1 MGPLKHI
8 TKIMKIS
15 FYMVLIIV
23 PILLMQ
29 INPSNAAE
37 GKGVV
42 YFAPVQDAVERGL
55 EKFLE
60 RSITTAEENGADYL
74 VLEIDTPGGLVEAA
88 GNIAKIMR
96 DSEVPIIAYVT
107 KRALSAGAYISL
119 NADQIVMKPS
129 TTMGA
134 AAVIDSQG
142 NTAGKKAES
151 AWLAEMKASAE
162 LNNRDPIYALAMAD
176 EDIVLEDLGV
186 KKGELLTLD
195 AKQAKKV
202 GYAEAIVNNRN
213 ELLDHLELP
222 DAEIREIELSFA
234 ENIARYITHP
244 VVVPILLS
252 IGSIGLVLELYSP
265 GFGIPGMLGL
275 GSLLLFFFGH
285 MIAGLAGW
293 ESLILFILGIGLIIA
308 EVFVPGGILG
318 VGGILAVLIG
328 IVLAGGSLGNILL
341 SILIAMIATI
351 VVSILFLKYF
361 GYNGPLKKIILF
373 DSTSN
378 ERGYISNVTR
388 SELIGLTGRT
398 LTPLR
403 PSGTAVIGDDRY
415 DVVTEGN
422 YIGLNRPI
430 KIVKTEG
437 SRIIVREVEEV
448 ENQGGNQ

>member
-1 MGPLKHI
+1 
-8 TKIMKIS
+8 MKIS

>member
-1 MGPLKHI
+1 
-8 TKIMKIS
+8 MKNMFKMMKVT
-15 FYMVLIIV
+15 FYMLLILV
-23 PILLMQ
+23 PILVVQ

-42 YFAPVQDAVERGL
+42 YFAPVEDAVERGL

-60 RSITTAEENGADYL
+60 RSIQEAEEQGADYL
-74 VLEIDTPGGLVEAA
+74 VLEINTPGGLVQAA
-88 GNIAKIMR
+88 NNIAKIMR
-96 DSEVPIIAYVT
+96 ESEVPIIAYVT
-107 KRALSAGAYISL
+107 KHALSAGAYIAL

-151 AWLAEMKASAE
+151 AWLADMRASAE
-162 LNNRDPIYALAMAD
+162 LHNRDPKYALAMAD

-195 AKQAKKV
+195 AAQAKKV
-202 GYAEAIVNNRN
+202 GYAEAIVNSRN
-213 ELLDHLELP
+213 DLLSYLEIP
-222 DAEIREIELSFA
+222 DAEIRDVEVSFA
-234 ENIARYITHP
+234 ETIARYVTHP

-341 SILIAMIATI
+341 SILIAMVATI
-351 VVSILFLKYF
+351 VVSIVFLKYF

-373 DSTSN
+373 DSTTS
-378 ERGYISNVTR
+378 EKGYISSVTK
-388 SELIGLTGRT
+388 SELIGLTGT
-398 LTPLR
+398 TMTPLR
-403 PSGTAVIGDDRY
+403 PSGTAVIDDERY

-422 YIGLNRPI
+422 YIGQNRPI

-437 SRIIVREVEEV
+437 SRIVVREINEV
-448 ENQGGNQ
+448 EN

>member
-1 MGPLKHI
+1 LGKVNKT
-8 TKIMKIS
+8 TKIT
-15 FYMVLIIV
+15 FYLLLILI
-23 PILLMQ
+23 PLLVVQ
-29 INPSNAAE
+29 IKPSNAAE

-42 YFAPVQDAVERGL
+42 YFAPVEDAVERGL

-60 RSITTAEENGADYL
+60 RSINTAEENGADYL
-74 VLEIDTPGGLVEAA
+74 VLEINTPGGLVQAA
-88 GNIAKIMR
+88 NNIAKIMR
-96 DSEVPIIAYVT
+96 ESEVPIIAYVT
-107 KRALSAGAYISL
+107 KHALSAGAYIAL

-151 AWLAEMKASAE
+151 AWLADMRASAE
-162 LNNRDPIYALAMAD
+162 LHNRDPKYALAMAD
-176 EDIVLEDLGV
+176 EDIVLEDLGIE
-186 KKGELLTLD
+186 KGELLTLD
-195 AKQAKKV
+195 AKQAKQV

-213 ELLDHLELP
+213 ELLEYLELP
-222 DAEIREIELSFA
+222 DAEIKNIEVSFA
-234 ENIARYITHP
+234 ETIARYVTHP

-293 ESLILFILGIGLIIA
+293 ESLILFVLGIGLIIA

-341 SILIAMIATI
+341 SILIAIVATI

-361 GYNGPLKKIILF
+361 GYNGPLRKIILF

-378 ERGYISNVTR
+378 DRGYISNVTR
-388 SELIGLTGRT
+388 SELIGLTGT
-398 LTPLR
+398 TMTPLR
-403 PSGTAVIGDDRY
+403 PSGTAVIEEDRY
-415 DVVTEGN
+415 DVVTEGS
-422 YIGLNRPI
+422 YIGINRPI

-437 SRIIVREVEEV
+437 SRIIVREIKEV
-448 ENQGGNQ
+448 EN

>member
-1 MGPLKHI
+1 MKKLKKSIKITFYLLLILVPLLSVS
-8 TKIMKIS
+8 IS
-15 FYMVLIIV
+15 
-23 PILLMQ
+23 
-29 INPSNAAE
+29 PSKAAE

-42 YFAPVQDAVERGL
+42 YFAPVEDAVERGL

-60 RSITTAEENGADYL
+60 RSIETAEDNGADYL
-74 VLEIDTPGGLVEAA
+74 VLEINTPGGLVQAA
-88 GNIAKIMR
+88 NNIAKIMR
-96 DSEVPIIAYVT
+96 ESDVPIIAYVT
-107 KRALSAGAYISL
+107 KHALSAGAYIAL

-134 AAVIDSQG
+134 AAVIDQQG

-151 AWLAEMKASAE
+151 AWLADMRASAE
-162 LNNRDPIYALAMAD
+162 LHNRDPKYALAMAD

-186 KKGELLTLD
+186 GKGELLTLD
-195 AKQAKKV
+195 ASQAKKV
-202 GYAEAIVNNRN
+202 GYAEAIINSRN
-213 ELLDHLELP
+213 DLLDYLELP
-222 DAEIREIELSFA
+222 DAEIRNIEVSFA
-234 ENIARYITHP
+234 ETIARYVTHP

-265 GFGIPGMLGL
+265 GFGIPGILGL
-275 GSLLLFFFGH
+275 SSLLLFFFGH

-293 ESLILFILGIGLIIA
+293 ESLILFVLGIGMIIA

-318 VGGILAVLIG
+318 IGGILAVLIG
-328 IVLAGGSLGNILL
+328 IVLAGGSIANILF
-341 SILIAMIATI
+341 SILIAIVATI
-351 VVSILFLKYF
+351 IVSILFLKYF

-378 ERGYISNVTR
+378 EKGYISSVTK
-388 SELIGLTGRT
+388 SELVGQTGTT

-403 PSGTAVIGDDRY
+403 PSGTAIIGEERY

-422 YIGLNRPI
+422 YIGSSRPI

-437 SRIIVREVEEV
+437 SRIVVREIKEE
-448 ENQGGNQ
+448 EN

>member
-1 MGPLKHI
+1 MFKM
-8 TKIMKIS
+8 MKVT
-15 FYMVLIIV
+15 FYMLLILV
-23 PILLMQ
+23 PILVVQ

-42 YFAPVQDAVERGL
+42 YFAPVEDAVERGL

-60 RSITTAEENGADYL
+60 RSIQEAEEQGADYL
-74 VLEIDTPGGLVEAA
+74 VLEINTPGGLVQAA
-88 GNIAKIMR
+88 NNIAKIMR
-96 DSEVPIIAYVT
+96 ESEVPIIAYVT
-107 KRALSAGAYISL
+107 KHALSAGAYIAL

-151 AWLAEMKASAE
+151 AWLADMRASAE
-162 LNNRDPIYALAMAD
+162 LHNRDPKYALAMAD

-195 AKQAKKV
+195 AAQAKKV
-202 GYAEAIVNNRN
+202 GYAEAIVNSRN
-213 ELLDHLELP
+213 DLLSYLEIP
-222 DAEIREIELSFA
+222 DAEIRDVEVSFA
-234 ENIARYITHP
+234 ETIARYVTHP

-341 SILIAMIATI
+341 SILIAMVATI
-351 VVSILFLKYF
+351 VVSIVFLKYF

-373 DSTSN
+373 DSTTS
-378 ERGYISNVTR
+378 EKGYISSVTK
-388 SELIGLTGRT
+388 SELIGLTGT
-398 LTPLR
+398 TMTPLR
-403 PSGTAVIGDDRY
+403 PSGTAVIDDERY

-422 YIGLNRPI
+422 YIGQNRPI

-437 SRIIVREVEEV
+437 SRIVVREINEV
-448 ENQGGNQ
+448 EN